1 MRFIVCDTHEE
12 IARLG
17 ADMIEEVM
25 KSKKDAVLGLATG
38 STPVDMYA
46 ELIRRYKAGQL
57 DFSPVR
63 SVNLDEYYPLA
74 PDNDQ
79 SYRYFMNHNLFDHVN
94 IKKENTNVPDGLAED
109 PAAFCASYEQL
120 IRDLG
125 GIDIQVLGIGGNGH
139 IAFNEPAE
147 ALDPVTHLTDLTPET
162 IAANSRF
169 FESEAD
175 VPRRALTMGMGTILN
190 ARKILLLATG
200 AAKADAIATLMS
212 GKLTTSC
219 PASLLNLHA
228 DVTVICDRAA
238 AAKVQG

>member
-1 MRFIVCDTHEE
+1 MRIIVCDSHEE

-25 KSKKDAVLGLATG
+25 KNKPDAVLGLATG
-38 STPVDMYA
+38 STPVDMYR
-46 ELIRRYKAGQL
+46 ELVHRYEAGKL

-63 SVNLDEYYPLA
+63 TVNLDEYYPLA

-79 SYRYFMNHNLFDHVN
+79 SYRYFMNDNLFDHIN

-109 PAAFCASYEQL
+109 TDAFCAAYERK
-120 IRDLG
+120 IAALG

-147 ALDPVTHLTDLTPET
+147 MLEPLTHLTDLTPET

-175 VPRRALTMGMGTILN
+175 VPRRALTMGMGTILR

-200 AAKADAIATLMS
+200 TAKADAVATLCS

-219 PASLLNLHA
+219 PASLLNLHD

-238 AAKVQG
+238 AAKADI

>member
-17 ADMIEEVM
+17 ADMIEDVM

-219 PASLLNLHA
+219 PA
-228 DVTVICDRAA
+228 DR
-238 AAKVQG
+238 KSVV

>member
-1 MRFIVCDTHEE
+1 MRVIVCDSHEE

-25 KSKKDAVLGLATG
+25 KNKPDAVLGLATG
-38 STPVDMYA
+38 STPVDMYR
-46 ELIRRYKAGQL
+46 ELVRRYEAGKL

-63 SVNLDEYYPLA
+63 TVNLDEYYPLA

-79 SYRYFMNHNLFDHVN
+79 SYRYFMNDNLFDHIN
-94 IKKENTNVPDGLAED
+94 IKKENTNVPDGMAED
-109 PAAFCASYEQL
+109 TDAFCAAYERK
-120 IRDLG
+120 IVALG

-147 ALDPVTHLTDLTPET
+147 MLEPLTHLTDLTPET

-175 VPRRALTMGMGTILN
+175 VPRRALTMGMGTILR

-200 AAKADAIATLMS
+200 TAKADAVATLCS

-219 PASLLNLHA
+219 PASLLNLHD

-238 AAKVQG
+238 AAKADI

>member
-25 KSKKDAVLGLATG
+25 KSKKDTVLGLATG

-46 ELIRRYKAGQL
+46 ELIRRYEAGTL

-175 VPRRALTMGMGTILN
+175 VPRRALTMGIGSIFK
-190 ARKILLLATG
+190 AKKIIVLVSGADKKEAVSALLERTVDTNFPAT
-200 AAKADAIATLMS
+200 M
-212 GKLTTSC
+212 
-219 PASLLNLHA
+219 LNLHTDVTLICTA
-228 DVTVICDRAA
+228 DVLD
-238 AAKVQG
+238 